1 MEMLFLSLKTL
12 HIVAVIAWMAGLLYL
27 PRLFVYHAD
36 AEVGSD
42 KSETFKVME
51 RRLLRTIINPAM
63 AVTWLAG
70 LGMVVYWEMN
80 GITSAREFWF
90 IAKFVLVF
98 VLSGMTGV
106 QSRYVRQFAE
116 DANTR
121 PSRFY
126 RIFNEI
132 PFVLIIL
139 IVALV
144 VIKPFQGLF

>member
-1 MEMLFLSLKTL
+1 MLAVFLTLKSV
-12 HIVAVIAWMAGLLYL
+12 HIIAVIAWMAGLLYL
-27 PRLFVYHAD
+27 PRLFVYHAS
-36 AEVGSD
+36 AETGSD
-42 KSETFKVME
+42 KSESFKVME
-51 RRLLRTIINPAM
+51 RRLYNAIINPAM